1 MNSVHNSYQ
10 EKRNFIR
17 MKVETPVNV
26 VIASGSQTLKG
37 ICKDLSGGGMLI
49 EINTAL
55 PVDTQVEVEIASE
68 HGHSPIL
75 KAKARVSRVE
85 SQPNSSE
92 RPCIIG
98 MEIIEVLNE

>member
-1 MNSVHNSYQ
+1 MNSANNNYQ

-26 VIASGSQTLKG
+26 LIATGGQSIKG
-37 ICKDLSGGGMLI
+37 VCKDLSGGGMLI

-55 PVDTQVEVEIASE
+55 PVGTETEVEIASE

-75 KAKARVSRVE
+75 KAKTRVSRVE
-85 SQPNSSE
+85 AQPNSQE
-92 RPCIIG
+92 KPCVVG
-98 MEIIEVLNE
+98 MEIIEVLN